1 MSIHHDSELRAFHFA
16 AKLGSMSLAAKHTKL
31 SQPTISAHVGKLERL
46 YGLELFFRKGRHL
59 ALTEFGLT
67 LSEVTNRMYEAE
79 TEALSLLEQG
89 RLSYRGTLRVC
100 AVGPFNVMPII
111 RKFRD
116 NHPDIHISL
125 VSGDS
130 ALITDQVVNYRCDVG
145 ILVHA
150 VDDPKIDCLPYRK
163 QPLVI
168 FASVNHPLARQ
179 KKCTVQ
185 DLHNKNFVL
194 REEGSSTKRVFLETI
209 ARMGIGIRCN
219 LEIGS
224 RESLH
229 EAVALDLGLG
239 VVSSMAYRTDD
250 RTLILP
256 IVEPSLHTHVHIIS
270 RIDRS
275 ASPLI
280 SRFRSVAMALK
291 NDLVSQGN

>member
-16 AKLGSMSLAAKHTKL
+16 ARLGSMSLAAKHMQL
-31 SQPTISAHVGKLERL
+31 SQPTISAHICKLERL
-46 YGLELFFRKGRHL
+46 YGLELFFRKGRQL
-59 ALTEFGLT
+59 VLTEFGLT

-89 RLSYRGTLRVC
+89 KLSYRGTLRVC

-111 RKFRD
+111 RRFRD
-116 NHPDIHISL
+116 ENPDIHVSL
-125 VSGDS
+125 VLGDS
-130 ALITDQVVNYRCDVG
+130 AQITEQVTNYRCDVG

-150 VDDPKIDCLPYRK
+150 VNDPKIDCLPYRK
-163 QPLVI
+163 QPLVV
-168 FASVNHPLARQ
+168 FSSAKHPLANQ

-194 REEGSSTKRVFLETI
+194 REHGSSTRRVFLETM
-209 ARMGIGIRCN
+209 ARKGISIRCN

-239 VVSSMAYRTDD
+239 VVSAMAYRPDD
-250 RTLILP
+250 RTAVLP
-256 IVEPSLHTHVHIIS
+256 INEPSLHTHVHIIS
-270 RIDRS
+270 RMDRS
-275 ASPLI
+275 ASRLI
-280 SRFRSVAMALK
+280 SRFRSVAIALQ
-291 NDLVSQGN
+291 NDFLS